1 MIGSERP
8 VASIETGPLRH
19 SFKVFPRHVNRPVLG
34 SFKGM
39 FVVIV
44 VVGPRTRLVEFVG
57 TAAPA
62 SHVQIFLRIKI
73 RTTLPWRVAAT
84 SCNWDMLVRFTIVV
98 GDASAFASSR
108 TGVWRASLM
117 VRVEIGPELL
127 LIDGVVR
134 GSGLA
139 DLWLLGGRIVSLRH
153 LAILRSIGLLRLGV
167 VRLVGLPSSFDLGAS
182 LDICGGGGRL
192 GSWAEVLSPTPLL
205 LVVLFGGLRI
215 WLDEDSRFGLL
226 VADL

>member
-19 SFKVFPRHVNRPVLG
+19 SVKVLPRHVNRPVLG
-34 SFKGM
+34 SFKSM
-39 FVVIV
+39 FVAIV
-44 VVGPRTRLVEFVG
+44 VVRLVEFVG

-62 SHVQIFLRIKI
+62 SHVHIFLRVKI

-84 SCNWDMLVRFTIVV
+84 SGNRDMFVRFTIVV
-98 GDASAFASSR
+98 GDAFASASSGTR
-108 TGVWRASLM
+108 VLRASLM

-134 GSGLA
+134 DSGLA
-139 DLWLLGGRIVSLRH
+139 DLWLLGGQIASLRR

-167 VRLVGLPSSFDLGAS
+167 VRLVELPSSFDLGAS
-182 LDICGGGGRL
+182 LGICGRGGRL
-192 GSWAEVLSPTPLL
+192 GSRAHVLSPTPLF

-215 WLDEDSRFGLL
+215 WLDKDSWLGLL